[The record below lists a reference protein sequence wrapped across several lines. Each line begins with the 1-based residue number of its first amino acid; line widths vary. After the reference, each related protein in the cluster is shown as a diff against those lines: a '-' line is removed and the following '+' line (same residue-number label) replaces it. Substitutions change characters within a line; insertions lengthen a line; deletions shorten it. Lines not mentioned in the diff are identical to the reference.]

1 MNTLYS
7 AVPINSI
14 NDSAMVLVNGKYQGQ
29 TMPITDLRD
38 LLNAD
43 ADVVIWTRKV
53 LVKGEVVEKE
63 MEFEK
68 SSLISFAETYL
79 REDVFDQFSTSEWV
93 QGLRKSNKES

>member
-7 AVPINSI
+7 AVRINSI

-29 TMPITDLRD
+29 TMPITDLSS
-38 LLNAD
+38 LLKTD
-43 ADVVIWTRKV
+43 ADVVIWNRKV

-68 SSLISFAETYL
+68 SSFLLFAETYL
-79 REDVFDQFSTSEWV
+79 REDVLEQLSTSEWV
-93 QGLRKSNKES
+93 DNLRTKK